1 MTYELVRHAG
11 PGDFLQRAES
21 WLLASE
27 AEHNLHL
34 SLAYVRRDAGATGA
48 DVLFGTVEQDGDLVG
63 CVIRTPPHKLLI
75 TSMPP
80 EAAPDIVG
88 PVAELYDE
96 IPAVLGPADSAV
108 AVASAWT
115 ALKGGGWETGMQQR
129 IYRLDQVEPVRPVP
143 GAMRLATMDD
153 LELLTDWGTGF
164 ARDAGHGF
172 LLAWEQVNRMLERQ
186 DPHIWQDESPASMA
200 VAQGATPNGCRV
212 GYVYTPPE
220 LRGRGYASALIARLS
235 QRMLDSGMTFCVL
248 YTDLGNP
255 TPNAI
260 YQRIGY
266 NAICDVRDIDIV
278 SALR

>member
-88 PVAELYDE
+88 PVAELYHE

-164 ARDAGHGF
+164 ARDAGHAF
-172 LLAWEQVNRMLERQ
+172 LLAREQVNRMIERQ
-186 DPHIWQDESPASMA
+186 DLHIWQDESPASMA
-200 VAQGATPNGCRV
+200 VAQGATPNGCRI

-220 LRGRGYASALIARLS
+220 LRGRGYASALVARLS